1 MKFSICLYIIGN
13 MAGMFIYWLMVKILE
28 AGRFLKLVGR
38 VADGSTESSARLILM
53 KDFEKRVAAEELVL
67 IENSVEGSVSRI
79 LGVLREGLGKNEFLS
94 ASSYRPDVAYMKLGG
109 EPSGAR
115 EVYSFAIKPIGV
127 VTEEGLDQNR
137 LIIQPRAPVYILED
151 EDNPLEWIVRGLD
164 VLWTEAYIERHE
176 GWKVPVVKNFIPYHV
191 GVYGTTGSGKSWF
204 TRHILIPLYRSAG
217 YKVIVLDWSGTDYAP
232 HYQDSGEVIKINEIA
247 MDEESVLSY
256 FEEKTFDFAKNGSVE
271 DAFDEFIE
279 GWVGKVKNAK
289 ESSGDVSRPEEILY
303 NMIRKHVENAVN
315 EVDGRSRQS
324 ALRAFRR
331 VFRRLKPEDLKPL
344 MGTLSIE
351 EVYRRVEEKQ
361 MVVVDMSNALTEGK
375 LGFFLSLSNYLY
387 RLMEAGRNLNLSL
400 VVDEAPQYAPWSPK
414 GIQEETTEMI
424 KNLAALGRKR
434 MFNLTLISQG
444 VKGEIGI
451 NASVRR
457 NLTSNFFGRIHPLD
471 ASGEGGALEWLAPY
485 GITADQ
491 LLQLKPGRFYFTGLM
506 NPSPTPLLITYKVEG
521 HA

>member
-1 MKFSICLYIIGN
+1 M
-13 MAGMFIYWLMVKILE
+13 
-28 AGRFLKLVGR
+28 RLVGR

-67 IENSVEGSVSRI
+67 IENFVEGKVSRI

-151 EDNPLEWIVRGLD
+151 EDNPMEWIVRGLD
-164 VLWTEAYIERHE
+164 VIWTQAYIERHE
-176 GWKVPVVKNFIPYHV
+176 SWRVPVVKNFIPYHV

-204 TRHILIPLYRSAG
+204 TRHILVPLYIDAG
-217 YKVIVLDWSGTDYAP
+217 YKIIILDWSGTDYAP
-232 HYQDSGEVIKINEIA
+232 YYQNTDVTEVIRITDIA
-247 MDEESVLSY
+247 MDEESILSY
-256 FEEKTFDFAKNGSVE
+256 FEDKTFEFAKNNNLR

-279 GWVGKVKNAK
+279 GWTGKVGKVKEVAK
-289 ESSGDVSRPEEILY
+289 EGSRPEEILY
-303 NMIRKHVENAVN
+303 KMIKNHVENVAN
-315 EVDGRSRQS
+315 SLDTRSKQPAS
-324 ALRAFRR
+324 RAARR
-331 VFRRLKPEDLKPL
+331 VFRRLKPEDLVPL
-344 MGTLSIE
+344 MGTISVE
-351 EVYRRVEEKQ
+351 EVYERLSEKR
-361 MVVVDMSNALTEGK
+361 MIVIDMSSALSEGK

-387 RLMEAGRNLNLSL
+387 GLMEAGMNLNLAL
-400 VVDEAPQYAPWSPK
+400 IIDEAPQYAPWSPK
-414 GIQEETTEMI
+414 GIQEASTEMI

-451 NASVRR
+451 NAAVRR

-506 NPSPTPLLITYKVEG
+506 NPSPIPLLITYKVRE
-521 HA
+521 HV

>member
-1 MKFSICLYIIGN
+1 M
-13 MAGMFIYWLMVKILE
+13 
-28 AGRFLKLVGR
+28 KLVGR

-53 KDFEKRVAAEELVL
+53 KDFEKKVAAEELVL
-67 IENSVEGSVSRI
+67 IENAVEGKVCKI

-151 EDNPLEWIVRGLD
+151 EDNPMEWIVKGLD
-164 VLWTEAYIERHE
+164 VLWTKAHIERHE
-176 GWKVPVVKNFIPYHV
+176 SWKVPVVKNFIPYHV

-204 TRHILIPLYRSAG
+204 TRYILIPLYIAAG
-217 YKVIVLDWSGTDYAP
+217 YRIIVLDWSGTDYTP
-232 HYQDSGEVIKINEIA
+232 YYKNSDDIEVIKITDIA

-256 FEEKTFDFAKNGSVE
+256 FEDKTFDFAKNNNVK

-279 GWVGKVKNAK
+279 GWAGKVENAK
-289 ESSGDVSRPEEILY
+289 EMAKGENRPETILY
-303 NMIRKHVENAVN
+303 DMMRRHVENTVN
-315 EVDGRSRQS
+315 TLDTRSRQP
-324 ALRAFRR
+324 AIRAIRR
-331 VFRRLKPEDLKPL
+331 VFRRLKAEDLAPL
-344 MGTLSIE
+344 MGTLPVE
-351 EVYRRVEEKQ
+351 EVYRRLSEKK
-361 MVVVDMSNALTEGK
+361 MIVIDMSSALSEGK

-387 RLMEAGRNLNLSL
+387 SLMEAGNNLNLSL
-400 VVDEAPQYAPWSPK
+400 VIDEAPQYAPWSPK
-414 GIQEETTEMI
+414 GIQEASTEMI

-444 VKGEIGI
+444 VKGDIGI

-491 LLQLKPGRFYFTGLM
+491 LLQLKPGIFYFTGLM
-506 NPSPTPLLITYKVEG
+506 NPSPTPLLITYKVEA
-521 HA
+521 HV